1 MAQMTLFVVWASFV
15 GGGGGNKVDMLPSLL
30 VLVLA
35 SAAIGVGTA
44 SWGRGVVGDVVV
56 RK

>member
-1 MAQMTLFVVWASFV
+1 MAQTMLFVVWASFA
-15 GGGGGNKVDMLPSLL
+15 GGGGGNKVDVLPSLL

-35 SAAIGVGTA
+35 SAAIGDGMV
-44 SWGRGVVGDVVV
+44 SWGCGAVGDVVI

>member
-1 MAQMTLFVVWASFV
+1 MAQTTLFVVWASFA
-15 GGGGGNKVDMLPSLL
+15 GGGGGNKVDVLPSLL
-30 VLVLA
+30 V

-44 SWGRGVVGDVVV
+44 SWGCGAVGDVVV

>member
-1 MAQMTLFVVWASFV
+1 
-15 GGGGGNKVDMLPSLL
+15 VDVLPSLL
-30 VLVLA
+30 ASASA

-44 SWGRGVVGDVVV
+44 SWGRGAVGDVVV